1 MKKISL
7 KIVSM
12 QGKTFNERLLVRNE
26 LMLSLSLQKLV
37 VAKLQ
42 FEIQTVEL
50 TTKCNYTSN
59 LKNVLS

>member
-1 MKKISL
+1 
-7 KIVSM
+7 M

-50 TTKCNYTSN
+50 TTKGNYTSN

>member
-1 MKKISL
+1 
-7 KIVSM
+7 M